1 MLILGI
7 ALFVAPILI
16 AGFLSRRLRTRTAS
30 VTR

>member
-7 ALFVAPILI
+7 ALFVAPIVV
-16 AGFLSRRLRTRTAS
+16 AVFLGRRLRTRTAS